1 MSRAAAS
8 RTEPD
13 PSAPRRTVAW
23 RIEQGDGATAIPPPR
38 ALAEDLTMRVEA
50 HTLAMTFLALLSAWP
65 LVASAQQL
73 PNPYGAPVG
82 VEAARRVAQAAMA
95 EAHKNGWIVAVAVVD
110 PSGNLV
116 YYEKMDNTQ
125 LGSAHVSIDKARSA
139 ALFKRPTKAFEDAVN
154 AGKPNTLGLPG
165 AVPLEGG
172 VPLIEAGKIVGAV
185 GVSGGTSQQ
194 DGVCAKAGV
203 DALGTRA
210 ASSK

>member
-1 MSRAAAS
+1 
-8 RTEPD
+8 
-13 PSAPRRTVAW
+13 
-23 RIEQGDGATAIPPPR
+23 
-38 ALAEDLTMRVEA
+38 MRLEA
-50 HTLAMTFLALLSAWP
+50 QPLAMTFLALLSAWP

-110 PSGNLV
+110 PGGNLV

-125 LGSAHVSIDKARSA
+125 LGSAQVCIDKARSS

-154 AGKPNTLGLPG
+154 SGKPNTLGLPG
-165 AVPLEGG
+165 AIPLEGG
-172 VPLIEAGKIVGAV
+172 VPLIEGGKIVGAL

-194 DGVCAKAGV
+194 DGVCAKAGA
-203 DALGTRA
+203 DALGARA
-210 ASSK
+210 ASK